1 MNEFLRRALNLPEQ
15 ASTVSPAVDHLH
27 FFVITTTFIASAII
41 GLGALG
47 LFIRYR
53 RKSEI
58 DTTPKITPPA
68 WLEVL
73 IIGVPLAFFLLWF
86 FIGFAQYVRIATP
99 PPDAMEVYVMG
110 KQWMWKF
117 AYPDGPNSIG
127 TLRVPVGRP
136 VKLVMTSRDV
146 IHSFYV
152 PAFRI
157 KQDVL
162 PGRYTQLWFEA
173 RQIGTFPVYCAEF
186 CGTDHSLMRGEIVAV
201 RQDEFDDWLSEQRR
215 GIASRQD
222 MAPTSIEHQP
232 AVESMAEQGRQLAV
246 RFACVKCHSIDG
258 TPHIGPT
265 WLDLY
270 HRKEKLTNGTEIL
283 VDEGYMT
290 ESMMDP
296 QAKIVAGFGPVMPT
310 FQGRL
315 TAPEAAALIEFI
327 KTLRSPSNVAGEPAK
342 GPTYEPIPDRGH

>member
-1 MNEFLRRALNLPEQ
+1 MNEFMRRLLFLPEQ
-15 ASTVSPAVDHLH
+15 ASTVAPAVDHLH
-27 FFVITTTFIASAII
+27 YFVITTTFIASAII

-53 RKSEI
+53 RRSEI

-68 WLEVL
+68 WLEVI
-73 IIGVPLAFFLLWF
+73 IIGLPFAFFILWF
-86 FIGFAQYVRIATP
+86 FIGFAQFIRITTP
-99 PPDAMEVYVMG
+99 PPGSMDIYVMG

-127 TLRVPVGRP
+127 TLRVPMGRP
-136 VKLVMTSRDV
+136 VRLVMTSRDV

-157 KQDVL
+157 KQDVI
-162 PGRYTQLWFEA
+162 PGRYTQTWFQA
-173 RQIGTFPVYCAEF
+173 TQTGTFPVYCAEF
-186 CGTDHSLMRGEIVAV
+186 CGTDHSLMHGEIVVV
-201 RQDEFDDWLSEQRR
+201 RQEEFDDWLSEQRR
-215 GIASRQD
+215 ALSSRQD
-222 MAPTSIEHQP
+222 MAPTSIETTP
-232 AVESMAEQGRQLAV
+232 PLESMAEQGQRLAAQ
-246 RFACVKCHSIDG
+246 FACLKCHTVDG

-270 HRKEKLTNGTEIL
+270 HRQEKLSNGSMIL

-315 TAPEAAALIEFI
+315 TAPEAAAIIEYI
-327 KTLRSPSNVAGEPAK
+327 KTLRSPANVAGEPAK
-342 GPTYEPIPDRGH
+342 GPAYEPIPRHIR

>member
-1 MNEFLRRALNLPEQ
+1 MNDFLRRALFLPEQ
-15 ASTVSPAVDHLH
+15 ASTIAPAVDHLH
-27 FFVITTTFIASAII
+27 FFVIITTFTASAII

-53 RKSEI
+53 RRSEI
-58 DTTPKITPPA
+58 DTTPHITPPT

-73 IIGVPLAFFLLWF
+73 IIGLPLTFFLVWF
-86 FIGFAQYVRIATP
+86 AIGFAQYVRIATP
-99 PPDAMEVYVMG
+99 PPNSMEVYVMG

-117 AYPDGPNSIG
+117 AYPDGPSSIG

-162 PGRYTQLWFEA
+162 PNRYTQTWFQA
-173 RQIGTFPVYCAEF
+173 TQTGTFPIYCAEF

-201 RQDEFDDWLSEQRR
+201 REDEFFDWMGEQRR
-215 GIASRQD
+215 GLASRQD
-222 MAPTSIEHQP
+222 AGPTSIEARPP
-232 AVESMAEQGRQLAV
+232 AESMAGQGQKLATQ
-246 RFACVKCHSIDG
+246 FACVKCHTIDG
-258 TPHIGPT
+258 SPHIGPT

-270 HRKEKLTNGTEIL
+270 HRQETLSNGSTIL
-283 VDEGYMT
+283 VDETYMT

-296 QAKIVAGFGPVMPT
+296 QAKIVAGFGTVMPT

-315 TAPEAAALIEFI
+315 TAPEAAAIIEYI
-327 KTLRSPSNVAGEPAK
+327 KTLRSPANVAGEPSK
-342 GPTYEPIPDRGH
+342 GPTYEPIPHPGR